1 MKFKKTL
8 LSLLLLITTMN
19 ICNAKI
25 ANGYY
30 ERKVM
35 DKDVD
40 AMNGEGDTPVSEFL
54 NHNRIDP
61 QYGEQYDFKSFVD
74 YEENLTSVV
83 MKDGKIIFEQ
93 YNKEDIDSHFHI
105 NPMSMTKTLVGSAVG
120 LALCNGDIKSLDD
133 AVGLYSK
140 SLSNS
145 VYNNVTIRN
154 LLRMASG
161 VNENRDNEKEYNRMI
176 KNRRDSGLNDQVEII
191 QSIQDRH
198 SEQGKVSIYHT
209 LDVTAASILISELTG
224 KSVSKIFN
232 NEIFTKMGASDSLYW
247 WEDKNGVTI
256 GMAGAY
262 MTTRD
267 WAKFGQFIIDNI
279 NQKTCMG
286 EFYLSGINNAL
297 PTVQR
302 DYQDYGYYFWV
313 QNVTNSTYESKPM
326 IAFSGKF
333 GHAMILD
340 HYNNSVVLVTSASK
354 NSKYGRK
361 HIRRDITPGMI
372 KEASKIQ

>member
-1 MKFKKTL
+1 VELKTTL
-8 LSLLLLITTMN
+8 LVLLISTISINTAY
-19 ICNAKI
+19 AKI

-30 ERKVM
+30 ERRLM
-35 DKDVD
+35 DRDVD
-40 AMNGEGDTPVSEFL
+40 AMNGEGDTPVSEFI

-61 QYGEQYDFKSFVD
+61 KYGEQYDFKSFVD
-74 YEENLTSVV
+74 YEENLTSIV

-93 YNKEDIDSHFHI
+93 YNKDDIDSYFHI

-133 AVGLYSK
+133 TAGLYSK

-145 VYNNVTIRN
+145 VYDKVTIRN

-176 KNRRDSGLNDQVEII
+176 RNRRDSGLNDQVEII
-191 QSIQDRH
+191 QSIQDRY

-209 LDVTAASILISELTG
+209 LDVTAASILVSELTG
-224 KSVSKIFN
+224 KSVSEIFN

-256 GMAGAY
+256 GMTGAY

-267 WAKFGQFIIDNI
+267 WAKFGQFIINNI

-286 EFYLSGINNAL
+286 RFYLSGIESAL
-297 PTVQR
+297 PTIQR

-313 QNVTNSTYESKPM
+313 QDVSNSVFESKPM

-354 NSKYGRK
+354 NGKYGRR
-361 HIRRDITPGMI
+361 HIRKDITPAMI
-372 KEASKIQ
+372 KKASKIH

>member
-1 MKFKKTL
+1 
-8 LSLLLLITTMN
+8 MN

-54 NHNRIDP
+54 NHNRTDP

-133 AVGLYSK
+133 TVGLYSK

-286 EFYLSGINNAL
+286 DFYLSGINNAL

>member
-1 MKFKKTL
+1 
-8 LSLLLLITTMN
+8 MN

-54 NHNRIDP
+54 NHNRTDP

-120 LALCNGDIKSLDD
+120 LALCNSDIKSLDD
-133 AVGLYSK
+133 TVGLYSK

-279 NQKTCMG
+279 N
-286 EFYLSGINNAL
+286 SGLA
-297 PTVQR
+297 
-302 DYQDYGYYFWV
+302 
-313 QNVTNSTYESKPM
+313 SS
-326 IAFSGKF
+326 
-333 GHAMILD
+333 
-340 HYNNSVVLVTSASK
+340 YN
-354 NSKYGRK
+354 
-361 HIRRDITPGMI
+361 
-372 KEASKIQ
+372 